1 MTLTQFGPH
10 FLHTPCFRV
19 AKLSFGPNCSRLSTG
34 LLPSGQFKPSEFL
47 FWYALSTISNKE
59 IEGQKSGYIRSKASF
74 FLYCLRD
81 VYPLLNNELL
91 NGTTV
96 NILRNVFNVW
106 ILPFK
111 PKYQNSNSHLL
122 SLYIFNRN
130 SEESLLKYQLD
141 SSCVIMSFILM
152 ITLFYKTVILQ
163 GEIWRWS
170 LLGLKGLNNNDLSSL
185 LKN

>member
-1 MTLTQFGPH
+1 MIVLIALDYQQGYY
-10 FLHTPCFRV
+10 LAV
-19 AKLSFGPNCSRLSTG
+19 NLN
-34 LLPSGQFKPSEFL
+34 LLNFYFDTRSLRSLKR
-47 FWYALSTISNKE
+47 KE
-59 IEGQKSGYIRSKASF
+59 KVRNQATFAQKHPF

-91 NGTTV
+91 KGTTV

-106 ILPFK
+106 ILPFT

-130 SEESLLKYQLD
+130 SEVSLLKYQLD

-163 GEIWRWS
+163 GEIN
-170 LLGLKGLNNNDLSSL
+170 G
-185 LKN
+185 

>member
-1 MTLTQFGPH
+1 MIVLIALDYQQGYY
-10 FLHTPCFRV
+10 LAV
-19 AKLSFGPNCSRLSTG
+19 NLNLLSFYFDTRSLRSL
-34 LLPSGQFKPSEFL
+34 KR
-47 FWYALSTISNKE
+47 KE
-59 IEGQKSGYIRSKASF
+59 KVRNQATFAQKHPF

-91 NGTTV
+91 KGTTV

-130 SEESLLKYQLD
+130 SEVSLLKYQLD

-152 ITLFYKTVILQ
+152 ITLFHETVILQ
-163 GEIWRWS
+163 GEIN
-170 LLGLKGLNNNDLSSL
+170 G
-185 LKN
+185 